1 MSKDMTLQEL
11 EWEYKQLLGFMVRW
25 EHELFSAKINMEIAR
40 DERKYLE
47 QKIAKMRN
55 EDE

>member
-11 EWEYKQLLGFMVRW
+11 EWEYTQLLGFMVRW